1 LNHCAVP
8 SDNVATKTIQE
19 QKPEQDPT
27 MVMNLLD
34 AQFERL
40 VEMRIHIL
48 RAFHEK
54 TPSASQEN
62 LD

>member
-1 LNHCAVP
+1 
-8 SDNVATKTIQE
+8 
-19 QKPEQDPT
+19 